1 MFKSDVINFYG
12 TKAKVA
18 KAAGVDPSAVSQW
31 QELVPEGRAMRLQEA
46 SGGELLYDRSCFAT
60 SRPCGLDARWT
71 GSLKPSVGT
80 ICWRQ
85 RSILSLWSV
94 SLVRVLVR

>member
-46 SGGELLYDRSCFAT
+46 SGGELFCMIPRFMTNIVRRSG
-60 SRPCGLDARWT
+60 RG
-71 GSLKPSVGT
+71 G
-80 ICWRQ
+80 
-85 RSILSLWSV
+85 
-94 SLVRVLVR
+94 

>member
-31 QELVPEGRAMRLQEA
+31 QEL
-46 SGGELLYDRSCFAT
+46 LYDPKVYDEYRKTKRAGRLNNENHS
-60 SRPCGLDARWT
+60 
-71 GSLKPSVGT
+71 
-80 ICWRQ
+80 
-85 RSILSLWSV
+85 
-94 SLVRVLVR
+94 

>member
-31 QELVPEGRAMRLQEA
+31 GELVPEGRAMRLQEA
-46 SGGELLYDRSCFAT
+46 SGGELQYDPKVYDEYRKAK
-60 SRPCGLDARWT
+60 RAGRLNNENH
-71 GSLKPSVGT
+71 L
-80 ICWRQ
+80 
-85 RSILSLWSV
+85 
-94 SLVRVLVR
+94 

>member
-31 QELVPEGRAMRLQEA
+31 GELVPEGRAMRLQEA
-46 SGGELLYDRSCFAT
+46 SGGELQYDSNIYDKYRKAK
-60 SRPCGLDARWT
+60 RAGKGIHENQA
-71 GSLKPSVGT
+71 
-80 ICWRQ
+80 
-85 RSILSLWSV
+85 
-94 SLVRVLVR
+94 

>member
-31 QELVPEGRAMRLQEA
+31 QELVPEGRAMRLLAFYQGNVQHFEV
-46 SGGELLYDRSCFAT
+46 T
-60 SRPCGLDARWT
+60 I
-71 GSLKPSVGT
+71 LKCISSNVK
-80 ICWRQ
+80 
-85 RSILSLWSV
+85 
-94 SLVRVLVR
+94 

>member
-1 MFKSDVINFYG
+1 MRFLEWIVLRKLNIGGAMFKSDVINFYG

-46 SGGELLYDRSCFAT
+46 SGGELQYDPKVYDEYRKTKRAGRLNNENHS
-60 SRPCGLDARWT
+60 
-71 GSLKPSVGT
+71 
-80 ICWRQ
+80 
-85 RSILSLWSV
+85 
-94 SLVRVLVR
+94 

>member
-31 QELVPEGRAMRLQEA
+31 QELVPEGRAMRLRVIPV
-46 SGGELLYDRSCFAT
+46 STGT
-60 SRPCGLDARWT
+60 KGLAKCPQKT
-71 GSLKPSVGT
+71 L
-80 ICWRQ
+80 
-85 RSILSLWSV
+85 
-94 SLVRVLVR
+94 

>member
-31 QELVPEGRAMRLQEA
+31 QELLHGGNWFLKVARCVYRRHLAASFCMIPRFMTNIVRRSGR
-46 SGGELLYDRSCFAT
+46 GG
-60 SRPCGLDARWT
+60 
-71 GSLKPSVGT
+71 
-80 ICWRQ
+80 
-85 RSILSLWSV
+85 
-94 SLVRVLVR
+94 

>member
-31 QELVPEGRAMRLQEA
+31 QELVPEGRAMRLARQA
-46 SGGELLYDRSCFAT
+46 IKIWDHLWLQYTSGRTLNHTLRCIVIS
-60 SRPCGLDARWT
+60 
-71 GSLKPSVGT
+71 
-80 ICWRQ
+80 
-85 RSILSLWSV
+85 
-94 SLVRVLVR
+94 

>member
-31 QELVPEGRAMRLQEA
+31 QELVPEGRAMRLSGLMISGCIVKLVTEKA
-46 SGGELLYDRSCFAT
+46 SRT
-60 SRPCGLDARWT
+60 
-71 GSLKPSVGT
+71 
-80 ICWRQ
+80 
-85 RSILSLWSV
+85 
-94 SLVRVLVR
+94 